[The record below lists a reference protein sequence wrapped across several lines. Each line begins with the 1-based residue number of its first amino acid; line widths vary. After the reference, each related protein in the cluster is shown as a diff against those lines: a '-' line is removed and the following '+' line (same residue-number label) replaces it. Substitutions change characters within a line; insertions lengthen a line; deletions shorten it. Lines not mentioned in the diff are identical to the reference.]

1 MIHPSK
7 ILAHP
12 WEESKFC
19 NAIMKTAHKKWPCSP
34 TAKKETKIF
43 VLIFFFTETSNLRN
57 KKLTKQH

>member
-43 VLIFFFTETSNLRN
+43 VLIFFLQKRVT
-57 KKLTKQH
+57 

>member
-34 TAKKETKIF
+34 TAKKEMKIF
-43 VLIFFFTETSNLRN
+43 VLIFFLQKRVT
-57 KKLTKQH
+57 